1 MVRRPGRRVEPPK
14 ASPLAIMIGPALRML
29 CQLRVAL
36 NRLVMATIPRQ
47 PFAVAAAQQIS
58 EAAGAIPLPRASP
71 VSQ

>member
-1 MVRRPGRRVEPPK
+1 
-14 ASPLAIMIGPALRML
+14 MIGPALRML